1 MVPNESRKGPR
12 LCGSLDL
19 QRLIDD
25 VGAALAKRNETLAVG
40 ETSAGGALATLIHGD
55 PAHTEW
61 FLGGIVLYAGSEAPL
76 AEGMRDV
83 AREFGVVSEE
93 YVGALAQYMRRTFA
107 CQWTLAESGIAGP
120 QTGRR
125 SAKAA
130 GTVCLAV
137 AGPEVAGDLAQE
149 RRTSPRATE
158 ELGGEAR
165 LAHGLGKSSN
175 VTATIY
181 AGQESTWTTTHRL
194 ADSGRTVNQR
204 QFAIE
209 ALRLFRCVLAPY
221 LDEHETLR
229 V

>member
-19 QRLIDD
+19 QRPNED
-25 VGAALAKRNETLAVG
+25 VGAALAKRNETLSVG

-55 PAHTEW
+55 PAHAEW

-76 AEGMRDV
+76 VESIRDV
-83 AREFGVVSEE
+83 AKEFGVVSEE
-93 YVGALAQYMRRTFA
+93 YVGALAEYMRRTFA
-107 CQWTLAESGIAGP
+107 CQWTLVESGIAGP

-137 AGPEVAGDLAQE
+137 AGPAVAGDFSQE
-149 RRTSPRATE
+149 WGTSPRAPE

-175 VTATIY
+175 VTVTIY
-181 AGQESTWTTTHRL
+181 AGQESTWTTTRRL
-194 ADSGRTVNQR
+194 ADSGRTANQR

-209 ALRLFRCVLAPY
+209 ALRFIRWVLAPY
-221 LDEHETLR
+221 LDEH
-229 V
+229 

>member
-25 VGAALAKRNETLAVG
+25 VGAALAKRYETLAVG
-40 ETSAGGALATLIHGD
+40 ETSAGGALATLFHGS
-55 PAHTEW
+55 PACAEW

-76 AEGMRDV
+76 VREFREV
-83 AREFGVVSEE
+83 ASEFGVVSEE
-93 YVGALAQYMRRTFA
+93 YAAALAMYVRRTFA
-107 CQWTLAESGIAGP
+107 CQWALAESGIAGP

-125 SAKAA
+125 SAKPA
-130 GTVCLAV
+130 GMVCLAV
-137 AGPEVAGDLAQE
+137 AGPEVSETYAQE
-149 RRTSPRATE
+149 RGTSPCAPE
-158 ELGGEAR
+158 KLGSEAR
-165 LAHGLGKSSN
+165 LAHGLVKSSN

-194 ADSGRTVNQR
+194 ADSGRTANQR

-209 ALRLFRCVLAPY
+209 ALRHFRCVLTAY
-221 LDEHETLR
+221 HDEHLRLR